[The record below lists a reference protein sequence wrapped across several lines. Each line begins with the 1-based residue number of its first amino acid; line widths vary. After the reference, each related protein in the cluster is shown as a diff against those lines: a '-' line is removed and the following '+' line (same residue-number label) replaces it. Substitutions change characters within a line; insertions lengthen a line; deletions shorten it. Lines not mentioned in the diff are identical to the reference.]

1 MPLSQCRPSYRV
13 TRSKAPPTTPSKTQC
28 NSPPAFRG
36 IRSHR
41 FRVDAWRVVA
51 LRKFA
56 RMSEAELAIEKMM
69 KSSASQAMVR
79 ARATVILNATQILG
93 RNELASKPP

>member
-1 MPLSQCRPSYRV
+1 
-13 TRSKAPPTTPSKTQC
+13 
-28 NSPPAFRG
+28 
-36 IRSHR
+36 
-41 FRVDAWRVVA
+41 
-51 LRKFA
+51 
-56 RMSEAELAIEKMM
+56 MSEAELAIEKMM